1 MNKKRVNFTNSEK
14 DSDWEDIFNDI
25 EMTFLPIEYVSRI
38 VIKFENN
45 IKWDIDIDDS
55 RKKQPLEQ
63 IEDALDELFNEYE
76 DQIETIDF
84 RLDLE
89 RIKTDLSRRVYR
101 FLKVNR

>member
-1 MNKKRVNFTNSEK
+1 MSKKKVNFINSEK

-45 IKWDIDIDDS
+45 VKWDIDVDDS

-63 IEDALDELFNEYE
+63 IEDALDELFDEYE

-101 FLKVNR
+101 FLKLNR

>member
-1 MNKKRVNFTNSEK
+1 MNKRRIEFNNKEK
-14 DSDWEDIFNDI
+14 DNDWEEIFNDI

-38 VIKFENN
+38 VIQFQNN
-45 IKWDIDIDDS
+45 VKWDIDIDDS

-63 IEDALDELFNEYE
+63 IEDALDELFDEYE

-89 RIKTDLSRRVYR
+89 RIKIDLSKRVYR
-101 FLKVNR
+101 FLKRNR

>member
-1 MNKKRVNFTNSEK
+1 VSKKKVNFINSEK

-45 IKWDIDIDDS
+45 VKWDIDVDDS

-63 IEDALDELFNEYE
+63 IEDALDELFDEYE

-101 FLKVNR
+101 FLKLNR